1 MKKYLLLATTAM
13 FMAGNAMAGSI
24 ATDGQSAT
32 IGVTAKLE
40 ILATIMSVSD
50 MDFKTMTSDNEY
62 ISGDLV
68 RMDTEGIITK
78 ISGDITSFSDT
89 GTRGEIGV
97 ANETL
102 VSGVDITCAATEAD
116 ISANT
121 DTKCYLDENDK
132 MYIKKVTVSSLSS
145 GSYRFGATLGLE
157 ENGGPQD
164 IQGVEAIK
172 VTLQY

>member
-24 ATDGQSAT
+24 ATDGRSAT

-40 ILATIMSVSD
+40 EAASIIEVND
-50 MDFKTMTSDNEY
+50 MDFKTMISGNVN

-68 RMDTEGIITK
+68 RMDTSGTITK
-78 ISGDITSFSDT
+78 ISEDIISFSED
-89 GTRGEIGV
+89 GTKGEIQV
-97 ANETL
+97 DYFTQI
-102 VSGVDITCAATEAD
+102 SGIDITCAATGVD

-121 DTKCYLDENDK
+121 NNKCYLNENNE
-132 MYIKKVTVSSLSS
+132 MYIKKVTMQQGTS
-145 GSYRFGATLGLE
+145 GWYSFGATLGLE
-157 ENGGPQD
+157 ENGGEQD
-164 IQGVEAIK
+164 IQNVQAIK